1 MDTNELQRI
10 IDRYRRELF
19 DFAKRSEM
27 KNMPGN
33 QESVMSPLT
42 YAAFMEGNPKNG
54 SLKVQIYTAQGAYPV
69 PNAQVTV
76 SKSFVDG
83 IQVFYK
89 GVSDE
94 DGIVEIDNLPAPD
107 KKASLDEYD
116 TLPTYSN
123 YDIEILHPDYA
134 PVRYHN
140 VQVFDGN
147 KSVQPVE
154 MVPLG
159 ENSPSRR
166 EEQK

>member
-1 MDTNELQRI
+1 
-10 IDRYRRELF
+10 
-19 DFAKRSEM
+19 
-27 KNMPGN
+27 
-33 QESVMSPLT
+33 MSPLT

-116 TLPTYSN
+116 TLPTYPN
-123 YDIEILHPDYA
+123 YDIEILHPEYA
-134 PVRYHN
+134 PVRYHKISIS
-140 VQVFDGN
+140 FLMHLF
-147 KSVQPVE
+147 KKISPLILAFLSVWE
-154 MVPLG
+154 TRGRKCGSFSGSLTG
-159 ENSPSRR
+159 LEIIIRPSRKYQR
-166 EEQK
+166 LMAFLIKRQRMP